1 MIKIALD
8 NYPFYFRKKIGPN
21 IFIKRLYHEL
31 KKLDCKITSRFNPS
45 YDVGLFAI
53 KDKSI
58 FKKPFVIRIGG
69 IFFDKNNQMF
79 NTKKENEII
88 FRGINNS
95 NGVIFISE
103 FTKKLTE
110 KFHNNFN
117 KPNIVINNS
126 VPLDKFKS
134 FGNDKR
140 NQLKIK
146 ENEFVIIVSGTW
158 RRHKRLEEIIK
169 FFLRLEK
176 KIENLRLLVLGNVSR
191 EERLVSNKIIF
202 AGNVNHDELP
212 EWYRAGQLY
221 LHMSWIDQNANTHV
235 EATACG
241 IPSICCNNG
250 GNKEIIQ
257 KCNSGIISNVDE
269 EYKFDLVDFYNP
281 PEPNYEILEK
291 DFLKIFHNH
300 KKFKENINVKPISME
315 EAAKKYLQFLK
326 DTKNQND

>member
-1 MIKIALD
+1 MKSWSCIENCGACCHLD
-8 NYPFYFRKKIGPN
+8 LAERDDLSRILSSKDIDLINSMTNKDGW
-21 IFIKRLYHEL
+21 
-31 KKLDCKITSRFNPS
+31 CK
-45 YDVGLFAI
+45 YL
-53 KDKSI
+53 DKSN
-58 FKKPFVIRIGG
+58 KKCRIYESRPH
-69 IFFDKNNQMF
+69 FC
-79 NTKKENEII
+79 
-88 FRGINNS
+88 R
-95 NGVIFISE
+95 VSE

-221 LHMSWIDQNANTHV
+221 TSTKPQCWQVMPLLTSNT
-235 EATACG
+235 
-241 IPSICCNNG
+241 
-250 GNKEIIQ
+250 
-257 KCNSGIISNVDE
+257 
-269 EYKFDLVDFYNP
+269 
-281 PEPNYEILEK
+281 
-291 DFLKIFHNH
+291 
-300 KKFKENINVKPISME
+300 
-315 EAAKKYLQFLK
+315 
-326 DTKNQND
+326 